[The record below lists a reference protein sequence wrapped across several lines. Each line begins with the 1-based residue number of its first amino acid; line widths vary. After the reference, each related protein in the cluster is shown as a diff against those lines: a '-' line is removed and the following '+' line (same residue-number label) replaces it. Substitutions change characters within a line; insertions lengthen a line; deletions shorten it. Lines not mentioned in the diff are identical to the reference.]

1 MNEEGEIKL
10 KTMRQCIGETDSPT
24 DDGIFFL
31 DVLEDGVESLIVV
44 EISRTMAAALTLQYA
59 YSCTYHTN
67 SDDILATAKQLA
79 KPGTSLPILMSLK
92 AS

>member
-1 MNEEGEIKL
+1 
-10 KTMRQCIGETDSPT
+10 
-24 DDGIFFL
+24 
-31 DVLEDGVESLIVV
+31 
-44 EISRTMAAALTLQYA
+44 MAAALTLQYA

-79 KPGTSLPILMSLK
+79 KPGVCLLVPVSLK